1 MSQALLID
9 TETLQGSLGR
19 EDLVVIDVADEE
31 RIGERLPRRKGLPLR
46 FESRQGARN
55 IIWPSAQ

>member
-19 EDLVVIDVADEE
+19 EDLVVIDVRGKAAYAFGGHVEN
-31 RIGERLPRRKGLPLR
+31 
-46 FESRQGARN
+46 S
-55 IIWPSAQ
+55 